1 MPAESS
7 VETSEIR
14 IPVRDGEIPGYQAL
28 PAGPGPFP
36 IVLLAP
42 EIFGVN
48 QNMREIA
55 RRFAAEGYF
64 AIAPDLFARQG
75 DVSKMTDHSEIFSQ
89 VISKVPDAQVTS
101 DLDAAADY
109 AAATGKGDLARL
121 TMTGFCWG
129 GRAAWLYAAESG
141 RLRAAVAWYGRLTG
155 NTDALHPRNPLDVA
169 ASLNCPV
176 LGLYGGQDRGIPLD
190 TVEQMRAAIAGAQK
204 NSDIHVYPDAGHGF
218 FADYRP
224 SYNATA
230 AEDGWRR
237 LLRWFSEA

>member
-64 AIAPDLFARQG
+64 AVAPDLFARQG
-75 DVSKMTDHSEIFSQ
+75 DVSKMTDHSEIFAQ
-89 VISKVPDAQVTS
+89 VISKVPDAQVMS

-109 AAATGKGDLARL
+109 AAASKGDLARL

-141 RLRAAVAWYGRLTG
+141 RLRAAVAWYGRLAG

-169 ASLNCPV
+169 ANLNCPV
-176 LGLYGGQDRGIPLD
+176 LGLYGGQDRGIPIE

-204 NSDIHVYPDAGHGF
+204 NSEIHVYPEAGHGF

-224 SYNATA
+224 SYNPNA
-230 AEDGWRR
+230 AQDGWRR
-237 LLRWFSEA
+237 LVRWFSAT